1 MDFYNNLSE
10 EQKKQNHCGPGPGIV
25 GGFMPS
31 HSVRLGV
38 NCYGKKPD
46 ADPNRILSVD
56 TNTDKFIDNEKNQLA
71 NQIST
76 KIYENKV
83 NFKPFSDNSYSTFST
98 EKTKYLD
105 SGMTNDQD
113 DAVDVIGEEPDVSEK
128 TSGKELVETFIFENK
143 DLSEEFYRTIG
154 RN

>member
-1 MDFYNNLSE
+1 MSE